1 MSIDINHVIV
11 NPTEKEID
19 DDLEKSEQI
28 VVLHYNK
35 EGNFEKWVKDWIYKF
50 NSLGFDIIYIHYYT
64 GDKSITL
71 GLKTRD

>member
-1 MSIDINHVIV
+1 MSIEVLM

-28 VVLHYNK
+28 VVLHHNDSVD
-35 EGNFEKWVKDWIYKF
+35 FDFMKWVKDWIFKYQKI
-50 NSLGFDIIYIHYYT
+50 GFDIVYIHYYS
-64 GDKSITL
+64 GDRSITL